1 MSSASSA
8 AATGTIPAAALTGDV
23 AVAAPGSTVDGFGYV
38 GVWAKDAATCATI
51 GAPDA
56 SGFAVITTT
65 SYRDGPT
72 ATTGTFGPLSAG
84 NVSLDVGGLTVS
96 LMQISP
102 TSLSINGVA
111 MIRCTP

>member
-1 MSSASSA
+1 MGQGCRDLRDDRSARC
-8 AATGTIPAAALTGDV
+8 
-23 AVAAPGSTVDGFGYV
+23 F
-38 GVWAKDAATCATI
+38 
-51 GAPDA
+51 
-56 SGFAVITTT
+56 GFAVITTT

-84 NVSLDVGGLTVS
+84 SVSLNVGGLTVS

-111 MIRCTP
+111 MVRCTP